1 MRKPHPRPGFSHDHD
16 SANLDEPAAGTA
28 SIARVGKESSS
39 AAPPPVEPDKKATD
53 QEKGDRASVV
63 QVSLAEFG
71 KLRDEISGRSTSA
84 WTLLGLNAT
93 VSSAVAGFVLGKQAD
108 PMLLLL
114 LPLLTPSLGLLV
126 IDHATNIGNI
136 GQYINTVLKPLL
148 QEATGEKRLLCYE
161 EWVDRYEEQPIRR
174 LLPFGIPLVL
184 LFNVVP
190 LASLIYTAARIPNSW
205 MWVLWALGV
214 VMTAVQVGFW
224 CAFLLPP
231 LRRALTDPK

>member
-1 MRKPHPRPGFSHDHD
+1 MEPR
-16 SANLDEPAAGTA
+16 
-28 SIARVGKESSS
+28 
-39 AAPPPVEPDKKATD
+39 PVEPENRSTPEPDD
-53 QEKGDRASVV
+53 DGQRDRAYVI

-71 KLRDEISGRSTSA
+71 KLRDEIAGRSGSA

-93 VSSAVAGFVLGKQAD
+93 VSSAVAGFVLGRQAN

-114 LPLLTPSLGLLV
+114 LPVLTPALGLLV

-148 QEATGEKRLLCYE
+148 QDAAGERRLLCYE
-161 EWVDRYEEQPIRR
+161 EWVDQYEEQPIRR

-190 LASLIYTAARIPNSW
+190 VGSLIYTATHIPNAW
-205 MWVLWALGV
+205 MWVLWSLGA
-214 VMTAVQVGFW
+214 VMTVVQVGFW
-224 CAFLLPP
+224 GAFLLPP
-231 LRRALTDPK
+231 LRRALKESAS

>member
-1 MRKPHPRPGFSHDHD
+1 VITPVG
-16 SANLDEPAAGTA
+16 A
-28 SIARVGKESSS
+28 SIARV
-39 AAPPPVEPDKKATD
+39 DKD
-53 QEKGDRASVV
+53 PSVQPDRAAVI
-63 QVSLAEFG
+63 QVSLSEFG
-71 KLRDEISGRSTSA
+71 KLRDEISGRSTSL

-93 VSSAVAGFVLGKQAD
+93 VSSAVAGFVLGKQAN

-148 QEATGEKRLLCYE
+148 QDAAGESRLLSYE
-161 EWVDRYEEQPIRR
+161 EWVDRYEEKTLRR

-190 LASLIYTAARIPNSW
+190 VASLIYTSTRIPDAWTWSLW
-205 MWVLWALGV
+205 SSGVL
-214 VMTAVQVGFW
+214 MTAIQVGFW

-231 LRRALTDPK
+231 LRRALANPTS